1 MLGHVDPGED
11 DMQTALRE
19 TEEEAGLKEH
29 QLRILTGFRKELNY
43 TVNNKPKVVVYW
55 LAQLAD
61 SAGLVKLSHEH
72 QDFKW
77 LNLDEACRIVEY
89 TDMQSVLKEC
99 DVYLKTKPDLFI

>member
-1 MLGHVDPGED
+1 MGRQAAAAAAGCHCSTL
-11 DMQTALRE
+11 TA
-19 TEEEAGLKEH
+19 AGTARPWRSAQH
-29 QLRILTGFRKELNY
+29 